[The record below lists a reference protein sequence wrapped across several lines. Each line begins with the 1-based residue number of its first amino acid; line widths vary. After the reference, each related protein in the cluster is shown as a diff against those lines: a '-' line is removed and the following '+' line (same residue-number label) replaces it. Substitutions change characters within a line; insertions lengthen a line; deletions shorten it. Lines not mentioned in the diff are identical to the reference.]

1 MAISDQQKI
10 DFLFKKLGFGATKTD
25 TNALKAAVN
34 EEIPSPLL
42 LSGNNLW
49 TDAAA
54 IPSTKPSS
62 SSDIVECYQD
72 AAGGNNTVQTSML
85 GTASTNRSWTTG
97 LTDWIPPQFGATYQ
111 IKVYIDNAGAANPES
126 TGTQLFAA
134 GSGNNDEWF
143 FDYASGVLNFIGTNL
158 PSGIGS
164 KRIFIAGARYV
175 GKLGNRFTT
184 LFVDSGVYE
193 HTTVDS
199 TDITMADIITA
210 YIDSA
215 DIMHAIID
223 SADITLGR
231 ISTVQAT
238 NLTADSAHI
247 KTLSADSLSLSELTA
262 NIITANQ
269 LQGPA
274 NFVIDP
280 AGVGDATGLVQILG
294 NLQVEGTTTTINST
308 TVSLNDKNLV
318 LADSATNAAAANDA
332 GITING
338 AAATILYKTVGDKWE
353 VNKDFH
359 VPNLNADSA
368 DISLLRSDSAVITNA
383 AITNLDVDSA
393 RLKIFQLDSGRIGK
407 IQLIDSA
414 KATNITVGTLTGD
427 NIDVDS
433 ARFRRIDAQSFGI
446 TGTSPNRVLVADANN
461 VVGTSIN
468 FVASASQV
476 NLYSSAIQ
484 LHNTGFIDVTGG
496 FNAGSGSQ
504 ILPQSITTNNLHT
517 ARIKIT
523 DMPVKRVPFTANDD
537 SLTTSNDLQF
547 GQQTSRFHAGD
558 GLTVGFNPLQDSGNF
573 GFSVEKTIGP
583 TQGKF
588 TSFGGFKVGRSNEIP
603 TGQFIFNYPHRLTAD
618 QQAKDNMGQDHN
630 RPFYGLEL
638 NTDSGQL
645 VSTAFRNEFLSPVL
659 QSVPS
664 AAEKAIID
672 VKGLEDSSIFRV
684 FADGSVDFFG
694 NLRSKGVSFAG
705 GGIFDKD
712 SNTQNAFFLRRDNVE
727 LRNTNP
733 NGFGFVDMNPTIGR
747 TGRLTTF
754 IARPD
759 HRDPTTHQ
767 SHSNVIQREKYHLS
781 VNGNFAI
788 RGDIDSSSVDFVINP
803 GSVFNW
809 TDPATGVTSKVNF
822 ADDSDKSRLLYV
834 PSKAIFRAGLLRDSS
849 IRKLNMGMFSVGAGY
864 EPLAKGVGSIA
875 MGVGAKA
882 LGDHS
887 ISLGQA
893 NDNRSTLNIKTIGIG
908 TENLHDSNSAT
919 TQKTTLIG
927 HGNAMRGNNAVVIGV
942 DNNAPVNLVS
952 DDGNNTPLGVF
963 LPGAGDNSVIIGTQN
978 KLGNRSAAAAAN
990 GAASVVIG
998 RLNDLG
1004 ATTAMYTMGTSNR
1017 TTIRGAG
1024 AYTFG
1029 AGNYID
1035 AGQAM
1040 AIGVDHTVLGPSS
1053 TAIGTKATTDSNADF
1068 SVIVGLDNSGVQRV
1082 GAPNIFSVQGGNIIL
1097 GDSVE
1102 HFSAVQYQGV
1112 SNLYVKGSIIVGGS
1126 LLQENAPGVTS
1137 STTPFVDDG
1146 RDVTSNIAG
1155 TVRRFGF
1162 NTSQPY
1168 QGAVYET
1175 QEGFHVSGTTLT
1187 PGVTGQNGYF
1197 INPYPFTEDDQ
1208 DPPQLRIPNVEQD
1221 SAIYDSTSTHNSMM
1235 SYITKIGSLRI
1246 GTHTGGTVYADYLRP
1261 GRVGFQSSTIGK
1273 DNINAGLRTTVIGQ
1287 DNNIQRGGGP
1297 KRVHGQ
1303 TTPLNPGDSLNPA
1316 SLRASDMIVI
1326 GNRNVYDSAATGKKN
1341 LIFGD
1346 DNIVK
1351 GAAENK
1357 IVIGSFVKT
1366 QPNTTLSGSGVYT
1379 YDKEIVMKHADSYG
1393 QDSLNNTHVS
1403 IGKFGMGF
1411 YGETQ
1416 LGPRSALDVRGD
1428 IHLDSGS
1435 TILIGDPEGLTRLNG
1450 TTGKG
1455 VKELPLTLFR
1465 ETSQSPASNPLQ
1477 RTSQHQFDQ
1486 AVGGGVASI
1495 TTDGNN
1501 RILVTTNSA
1510 HGLSN
1515 DSVTAINIVGTS
1527 ADEGGGNGVT
1537 GINSVVFIPSVVDA
1551 TSFLLLQDSFQ
1562 SASNVT
1568 LGNAFFRSGV
1578 QGFDEDGDAHT
1589 VTKVGNGGT
1598 TGTVNRLHYRRPLRL
1613 GDKIDVSGDIAVAG
1627 RGALFRVDSLGVGF
1641 TATGDG
1647 SLVNQIPMS
1656 YNFTNDGFNI
1666 TGTNTGRFI
1675 SINGDSFEKF
1685 ITTPGRAID
1694 SYMRDIIDQDYIQAR
1709 VSTDEFFVN
1718 AADALFFKPDVTNLS
1733 AITKPVQIGLH
1744 DSETSAADRSNF
1756 ALIVKTKSGNGVIN
1770 VIDANNTINPDTTSP
1785 IKINGANWPTDNY
1798 LKNIIDG
1805 PYIQSQVSVSNST
1818 ITSAINEAYLAT
1830 IIDSDYVR
1838 TRVKDSD
1845 EWQTN
1850 ADGTVL
1856 HYGVLPNVANVKVGI
1871 GTQNPRSKLE
1881 VTGGLIVDSGTFEGP
1896 ISAIGHTLNDSA
1908 TWTFDVDSGDIFL
1921 NDNTNNINANHTILN
1936 TSQIQ
1941 ARIVAAGATDSDFTV
1956 DLGGVPDLRF
1966 IKVFKKPQGHSA
1978 GDSVNLG
1985 TQPNAGIDGIVP
1997 KDGGGT
2003 GHVINFGAWRFD
2015 PSNPQIV
2022 RFRKVAFESD
2032 GSGNIID
2039 EELQFRDRRLNTTI
2053 SLTGIHHSQGNGYDG
2068 NPLVFKVHPDFNT
2081 VQRIRN
2087 GEIIDSSVA
2096 GVTTSNDG
2104 LTITINTVAANTGF
2118 ALGDSIFT
2126 SDIFKVVDQRRDQ
2139 ISGLTVH
2146 GPTIFTAGGAADSSL
2161 NKSGLVI
2168 FEDSAR
2174 VNGRLDV
2181 RGGATFADSITISQF
2196 TTSGA
2201 GAGGR
2206 GTPDGA
2212 GGKVTVDGYMI
2223 FDSNIAATIA
2233 PDELNPGQVIAGQG
2247 GMGNSVAATVRASGF
2262 SGQSGFVSPAETNP
2276 NHPLA
2281 AQNRFKMF
2289 REVRDKATKVVI
2301 DRRLMG
2307 FDSNVFTIIDSAYV
2321 GSKLNTDTQWNFGTD
2336 ARQVS
2341 SLFYQGAGGV
2351 IIGGDQSSIR
2361 YVDPYGGGGALISDS
2376 DTKLQVNQGN
2386 VIFKQDAWDG
2396 IGNDNTNDIVPPIGE
2411 GSRFMWIPQR
2421 AALRAGATE
2430 AGAGKAPNGQTM
2442 EADANDDL
2450 FIGQSSI
2457 AMGANST
2464 AWNYGVALGY
2474 KVAAGQVIYQNETP
2488 ALRNIL
2494 RSHTQSIA
2502 IGYDVDNR
2510 AKSSVAIG
2518 QEIEMSAATTGAAVQ
2533 QHAVAIGYEI
2543 TNASR
2548 SNTVTIG
2555 NEIAAFQGTHVGQ
2568 QITHGNGAGS
2578 DVNAVSVGRDIS
2590 ISGGSIAVGGSIS
2603 ANSAGVIVGHSG
2615 SSASRSAV
2623 SMGVS
2628 VAATTSAVMFGRSM
2642 TSGQSAVGLGI
2653 SNSVGRNAVSV
2664 GRSNSVTTNGV
2675 GIGISNSTSSNSQ
2688 EVAIGIGNTTT
2699 QTGIS
2704 IGVQNTDNGRLGMGI
2719 GFYNSN
2725 NTFTSVAVG
2734 ISNADNTGAI
2744 VVGRGNTGNKGYNIN
2759 SNKTLVYG
2767 LNNTNNG
2774 KRSNVFGNHPMV
2786 IFGIDNFENV
2796 NGEIYGSRNTN
2807 IQGTTIF
2814 GNDNANIVNGDGAY
2828 IFGTGGAVE
2837 KKITSSSVSG
2847 GMQFGANNTTID
2859 NGFVFGTTNTGR
2871 QAGHAYGAGNY
2882 AWLQGM
2888 AYGYDNTVTGDS
2900 NPSASTNFPIA
2911 FGRENTA
2918 TNGGIAFG
2926 ENNTV
2931 SGTGLAFGG
2940 NNISSGSRSIA
2951 IGAGGN
2957 VSGTNSVLIG
2967 LNNNFSGTLTNNN
2980 TFSVIGGR
2988 VGIGTVTPSS
2998 LYIMEVDG
3006 GHLNVKGPHDYYRH
3020 GVRLEDYIKNDV
3032 VNFNYITKQNADSDY
3047 VKSAVTVGDFFEP
3060 TSFFRHNTSSQN
3072 IEYTGNKKV
3081 GIGTAPRNVVGFQDP
3096 VLDVKGGINFEGGL
3110 FLSGT
3115 RIVPSIDSINA
3126 VYISH
3131 QTLEYNI
3138 GPDSATDFFDSDYV
3152 FHRISNQKSNGTRKA
3167 FGFGQNDSVENV
3179 ITSSYINSRV
3189 DTTLFLDSAEAQTI
3203 VDDQILRDLPFR
3215 FNNNTGQVQ
3224 LTTAEIS
3231 NANRPNLYGGVKVGI
3246 GIAPD
3251 TTQTLRVGGDGTNAM
3266 EINNGILKLTG
3277 SNAKILIEKGGVLEE
3292 LSAIQFKDDA
3302 TTGNVR
3308 YDGGKNVGINLGA
3321 GNIANATLD
3330 VGGTVNATALEI
3342 GGQDLLSTV
3351 LTGTYLKGVLETVGN
3366 AGAYL
3371 DSSGALEFIDS
3382 SYIRGIADSAYV
3394 LTAADSAYV
3403 RTVAYTAE
3411 EKLEFIGGA
3420 ANSFIRTHPGGDFE
3434 IKFDTGL
3441 PGSDSGRMRFFETDK
3456 TLEVKAGAV
3465 RIHHSNRGFA
3475 RDAITTTDSGV
3486 TIDGKLNL
3494 HTIPGGTETIA
3505 LVNSKIANNVVDSDY
3520 IKQHIDSAYVLS
3532 IADSAYVKTVV
3543 DSAYVKSIA
3552 DSDYI
3557 KLVADSAYIQTAAD
3571 SDYVKTFINTTYI
3584 QSKIDSAH
3592 VDLITG
3598 IGQRDVDFNQRA
3610 IFFKNS
3616 VGNAAA
3622 LPNASQNEGSV
3633 FVTRNNYKAN
3643 VATNGNFEKLVHH
3656 RHTSDSD
3663 YILSVG
3669 RSTQLIAASTATTI
3683 NQFAHND
3690 SFKSAEYLI
3699 HLDDSSLGHT
3709 QVSKILMTYNKNTV
3723 VSTVYGI
3730 ISTMS
3735 ADSQLGVFSSESDG
3749 TNLLLKMTKSAG
3761 TGTVRAK
3768 IQRTIL

>member
-1 MAISDQQKI
+1 MAISDQQKL
-10 DFLFKKLGFGATKTD
+10 DFLFKKLGFGAAKTD

-72 AAGGNNTVQTSML
+72 AAGGSNTVETTML

-97 LTDWIPPQFGATYQ
+97 LTDWIPPQFGSTYQ

-143 FDYASGVLNFIGTNL
+143 FDYQSGILNFIGTNL
-158 PSGIGS
+158 PSGLGG
-164 KRIFIAGARYV
+164 KRIYIAGARYI

-247 KTLSADSLSLSELTA
+247 KALSADSISLSELTA
-262 NIITANQ
+262 NIITTNQ
-269 LQGPA
+269 IQGPA
-274 NFVIDP
+274 NLVIDP
-280 AGVGDATGLVQILG
+280 AAVGNATGLVQILG

-383 AITNLDVDSA
+383 TITNLDADSS

-484 LHNTGFIDVTGG
+484 LHNTGFVDVTGG

-537 SLTTSNDLQF
+537 SLTTSNNLQF
-547 GQQTSRFHAGD
+547 GQQTSRFHAGT
-558 GLTVGFNPLQDSGNF
+558 GLSVGFNPLQDSGNF
-573 GFSVEKTIGP
+573 GLSIEQTIGP
-583 TQGKF
+583 TQGKL
-588 TSFGGFKVGRSNEIP
+588 TGFGGFKLGRSNEIA

-630 RPFYGLEL
+630 RPFYGIEL
-638 NTDSGQL
+638 STDSGQFI
-645 VSTAFRNEFLSPVL
+645 STAFRNEFKSPVL
-659 QSVPS
+659 QSVAS
-664 AAEKAIID
+664 ASDKAIID

-694 NLRSKGVSFAG
+694 NMRNKGVAFAG
-705 GGIFDKD
+705 GGIFEKD
-712 SNTQNAFFLRRDNVE
+712 SNTQNAFFQKSVNSVL
-727 LRNTNP
+727 TNGNP
-733 NGFGFVDMNPTIGR
+733 HGFGFVDMNPTIGR
-747 TGRLTTF
+747 DGRLTTF

-788 RGDIDSSSVDFVINP
+788 RGDIDSSSIDYVINP
-803 GSVFNW
+803 GSVFSW
-809 TDPATGVTSKVNF
+809 TDPTSGVTSKVNY

-864 EPLAKGVGSIA
+864 EPLAKGYGSIA

-882 LGDHS
+882 LGNHS

-908 TENLHDSNSAT
+908 TENLHDSTAAS
-919 TQKTTLIG
+919 TQKTTIIG
-927 HGNAMRGNNAVVIGV
+927 HGNAMRGNNSVVIGV
-942 DNNAPVNLVS
+942 NNNAPVTLTDS
-952 DDGNNTPLGVF
+952 FPGVF
-963 LPGAGDNSVIIGTQN
+963 LPGAGDNSVIIGTEN
-978 KLGNRSAAAAAN
+978 KLGHRRISAAAN
-990 GAASVVIG
+990 GASSVVIG
-998 RLNDLG
+998 RQNDLG
-1004 ATTAMYTMGTSNR
+1004 PTTAMYTMGSLNR
-1017 TTIRGAG
+1017 TTIKGAG

-1035 AGQAM
+1035 AAQAM
-1040 AIGVDHTVLGPSS
+1040 ALGVDHTLMGPSS
-1053 TAIGTKATTDSNADF
+1053 VGIGTKGTTDSSANF
-1068 SVIVGLDNSGVQRV
+1068 SVIVGLDNNAGKKVS
-1082 GAPNIFSVQGGNIIL
+1082 APNIFSVQGGNIIL
-1097 GDSVE
+1097 GDSIE
-1102 HFSAVQYQGV
+1102 HFGAVQYQGV

-1126 LLQENAPGVTS
+1126 LLQENAPGITS

-1168 QGAVYET
+1168 QGAVFET
-1175 QEGFHVSGTTLT
+1175 QDGFHVSGTTLT

-1221 SAIYDSTSTHNSMM
+1221 SAIYDSNSTHNSMM

-1246 GTHTGGTVYADYLRP
+1246 GTHTGNTVYATYLRP

-1297 KRVHGQ
+1297 KRVFGQ
-1303 TTPLNPGDSLNPA
+1303 TTPLNPGDSLDPA

-1346 DNIVK
+1346 DNIIK

-1357 IVIGSFVKT
+1357 IVIGSFIKT
-1366 QPNTTLSGSGVYT
+1366 QPNTTLSGSGLYT
-1379 YDKEIVMKHADSYG
+1379 YDREIIMKHADSFG

-1416 LGPRSALDVRGD
+1416 LGPRSALDIRGD
-1428 IHLDSGS
+1428 IHIDSGGR
-1435 TILIGDPEGLTRLNG
+1435 ILIGDPVGLTRRNG

-1465 ETSQSPASNPLQ
+1465 EFSQSAASDPLQ
-1477 RTSQHQFDQ
+1477 RTAQHEPDQ
-1486 AVGGGVASI
+1486 EVGGGIATI
-1495 TTDGNN
+1495 TTDGAN

-1510 HGLSN
+1510 HGLAT
-1515 DSVTAINIVGTS
+1515 DSATAVIISGTS

-1537 GINSVVFIPSVVDA
+1537 GINNIAFIPSVVDA
-1551 TSFLLLQDSFQ
+1551 TSFLLLQDSFR
-1562 SASNVT
+1562 SASNVSIA
-1568 LGNAFFRSGV
+1568 NAFFRSGV
-1578 QGFDEDGDAHT
+1578 QGTDEDGDAHT
-1589 VTKVGNGGT
+1589 VTKVGTGGT
-1598 TGTVNRLHYRRPLRL
+1598 TGIVTRQHYRRPLRL
-1613 GDKIDVSGDIAVAG
+1613 GDKIDVSGDLTVGG

-1694 SYMRDIIDQDYIQAR
+1694 SYMRDVIDQDYIQAR

-1718 AADALFFKPDVTNLS
+1718 AADALFFKPDVTNPT

-1744 DSETSAADRSNF
+1744 DSETSASDRSNF
-1756 ALIVKTKSGNGVIN
+1756 ALMIKTKSGNGVIN
-1770 VIDANNTINPDTTSP
+1770 VIDPNNTINPDTTSP

-1805 PYIQSQVSVSNST
+1805 TYIQSQVSVSNST
-1818 ITSAINEAYLAT
+1818 ITSAIDEAYLST

-1838 TRVKDSD
+1838 ARVKDSD
-1845 EWQTN
+1845 EFQTS
-1850 ADGTVL
+1850 ADGKSVFIAHT
-1856 HYGVLPNVANVKVGI
+1856 PNTFDVKLGI
-1871 GTQNPRSKLE
+1871 GTANPTAKLE
-1881 VTGGLIVDSGTFEGP
+1881 VTGHIKGDSGTFEGP
-1896 ISAIGHTLNDSA
+1896 MLIKGHTLNDS
-1908 TWTFDVDSGDIFL
+1908 TFWTFDVDSGDIFL
-1921 NDNTNNINANHTILN
+1921 NDDTSNINANHTILN

-1941 ARIVAAGATDSDFTV
+1941 ARIAAAGTSDSDFTV

-1978 GDSVNLG
+1978 GDSVDLG
-1985 TQPNAGIDGIVP
+1985 TQPNAGIGGIVP
-1997 KDGGGT
+1997 KHGGGT
-2003 GHVINFGAWRFD
+2003 GHVINFGAWFFD

-2022 RFRKVAFESD
+2022 RFKKTAFESD

-2039 EELQFRDRRLNTTI
+2039 QELQFRDRRLNTNFT
-2053 SLTGIHHSQGNGYDG
+2053 LTGIHHSQGNGYDG

-2087 GEIIDSSVA
+2087 GVIIDSAVA

-2104 LTITINTVAANTGF
+2104 LTVTINTAAANVGH

-2126 SDIFKVVDQRRDQ
+2126 SDIFKITQQRNDQ

-2146 GPTIFTAGGAADSSL
+2146 GPTIFTSGGAADSAE

-2174 VNGRLDV
+2174 LNGRLDV
-2181 RGGATFADSITISQF
+2181 RAGATFADSITISQF
-2196 TTSGA
+2196 TTSGV

-2206 GTPDGA
+2206 GTADGA

-2233 PDELNPGQVIAGQG
+2233 PDPQNPGQTTTGQG
-2247 GMGNSVAATVRASGF
+2247 GMGNGIDF
-2262 SGQSGFVSPAETNP
+2262 GQNGFVSPAETNP

-2289 REVRDKATKVVI
+2289 REVRDKGTKTVI

-2307 FDSNVFTIIDSAYV
+2307 FDSNVMEVVDSSYI
-2321 GSKLNTDTQWNFGTD
+2321 GSRLNTNTQWNFATD

-2341 SLFYQGAGGV
+2341 SLFYQGTGGV
-2351 IIGGDQSSIR
+2351 IIGGNQNSIR

-2386 VIFKQDAWDG
+2386 VIFKQDTWDG
-2396 IGNDNTNDIVPPIGE
+2396 IGNSNTEGVIPPIGE

-2430 AGAGKAPNGQTM
+2430 PGAGKGPNGQTM

-2450 FIGQSSI
+2450 FVGQSSI
-2457 AMGANST
+2457 AMGANTT
-2464 AWNYGVALGY
+2464 AWNYSVALGY
-2474 KVAAGQVIYQNETP
+2474 KVAAGQVTYSSENNP
-2488 ALRNIL
+2488 AT
-2494 RSHTQSIA
+2494 RSINKTHTQSVA

-2518 QEIEMSAATTGAAVQ
+2518 QEIVMSAATSGSTLQ
-2533 QHAVAIGYEI
+2533 SNAVAIGYDIE
-2543 TNASR
+2543 NRSR

-2555 NEIAAFQGTHVGQ
+2555 NEIEAFSGTHVGQ
-2568 QITHGNGAGS
+2568 KITHGNGAGT
-2578 DVNAVSVGRDIS
+2578 DPNAVRLGRDITG
-2590 ISGGSIAVGGSIS
+2590 SGGSMAVG
-2603 ANSAGVIVGHSG
+2603 ANIFASG
-2615 SSASRSAV
+2615 SNSIAIGYAGTDARTSGIAIGTSV
-2623 SMGVS
+2623 NSSQSGV
-2628 VAATTSAVMFGRSM
+2628 VVGRS
-2642 TSGQSAVGLGI
+2642 TTGSNSAVGVGI
-2653 SNSVGRNAVSV
+2653 SNSMGINSVAV
-2664 GRSNSVTTNGV
+2664 GRSNNAARNGV
-2675 GIGISNSTSSNSQ
+2675 AVGISNATTSNSND
-2688 EVAIGIGNTTT
+2688 VAIGIGNSVG

-2704 IGVQNTDNGRLGMGI
+2704 IGVQNNSNSQTGMGI
-2719 GFYNSN
+2719 GYYNSDN
-2725 NTFTSVAVG
+2725 IYTAVAVG
-2734 ISNADNTGAI
+2734 ISNTDNRGA
-2744 VVGRGNTGNKGYNIN
+2744 VVFGRGNTTNRGYNIN
-2759 SNKTLVYG
+2759 NNRTVVVG
-2767 LNNTNNG
+2767 LTNTNNG
-2774 KRSNVFGNHPMV
+2774 KPQNQFGTGPMT
-2786 IFGIDNFENV
+2786 IFGMDNTQNV
-2796 NGEIYGSRNTN
+2796 SGSIYGDRNTN
-2807 IQGTTIF
+2807 VNQVTIF
-2814 GNDNANIVNGDGAY
+2814 GNDNADIVNGDGAY

-2837 KKITSSSVSG
+2837 KKITPTSVSG
-2847 GMQFGANNTTID
+2847 GMQYGANNTTID
-2859 NGFVFGTTNTGR
+2859 NAYVFGTTNTGR
-2871 QAGHAYGAGNY
+2871 QGGYAFGAGNY
-2882 AWLQGM
+2882 SWLQGM

-2918 TNGGIAFG
+2918 TNGGLAFG

-2931 SGTGLAFGG
+2931 SGTGIALGG

-2957 VSGTNSVLIG
+2957 VSGTNSVLVG

-3020 GVRLEDYIKNDV
+3020 GVRLEDYIKTDV
-3032 VNFNYITKQNADSDY
+3032 VNFDYITKQNADSDY
-3047 VKSAVTVGDFFEP
+3047 IKTAVTVGDFFEP
-3060 TSFFRHNTSSQN
+3060 TAFFRHNTSSQN
-3072 IEYTGNKKV
+3072 IEYTGTKKV
-3081 GIGTAPRNVVGFQDP
+3081 GIGTSPRNVVGFQDP

-3138 GPDSATDFFDSDYV
+3138 GPDSATDFFDSNYV
-3152 FHRISNQKSNGTRKA
+3152 FHRISNQKPDGTRKA

-3179 ITSSYINSRV
+3179 ITSSYINARV
-3189 DTTLFLDSAEAQTI
+3189 DASLFLDSAEAQVL
-3203 VDDQILRDLPFR
+3203 VDQQILRDLPFR
-3215 FNNNTGQVQ
+3215 FNDNTGQVQ
-3224 LTTAEIS
+3224 LTTTEIS
-3231 NANRPNLYGGVKVGI
+3231 NANKPNLYGGVKVGI

-3266 EINNGILKLTG
+3266 EINNGLLKLTG
-3277 SNAKILIEKGGVLEE
+3277 TNAKILIEKNGVLEE

-3302 TTGNVR
+3302 VTGNVR

-3321 GNIANATLD
+3321 GNIASATLD
-3330 VGGTVNATALEI
+3330 VGGRINATTGLEI
-3342 GGQDLLSTV
+3342 GGQDLLTGI

-3371 DSSGALEFIDS
+3371 DSAGAIEFIDS
-3382 SYIRGIADSAYV
+3382 SYIRGIADSAYI
-3394 LTAADSAYV
+3394 LTAADSAYI

-3411 EKLEFIGGA
+3411 EKLEFIGGDS
-3420 ANSFIRTHPGGDFE
+3420 NSFIRTHPSGDFE
-3434 IKFDTGL
+3434 IKYDTGKVN
-3441 PGSDSGRMRFFETDK
+3441 SDSSGLRFFATDK
-3456 TLEVKAGAV
+3456 SLQIKSGSV
-3465 RIHHSNRGFA
+3465 RINHSNAGFA

-3486 TIDGKLNL
+3486 TIGGKLNL

-3505 LVNSKIANNVVDSDY
+3505 LVNSKIASSIVDSDY
-3520 IKQHIDSAYVLS
+3520 IRQHVDSAYVLS
-3532 IADSAYVKTVV
+3532 IADSDYVKTVV

-3610 IFFKNS
+3610 IFYKNS

-3656 RHTSDSD
+3656 RHASDSD

-3669 RSTQLIAASTATTI
+3669 RSTQLIAATSATTI
-3683 NQFAHND
+3683 NQIAHND
-3690 SFKSAEYLI
+3690 TFTSAEYTI
-3699 HLDDSSLGHT
+3699 HLDDSSINHS
-3709 QVSKILMTYNKNTV
+3709 QVSKILMTYNGNGRARMTNYGI
-3723 VSTVYGI
+3723 VST
-3730 ISTMS
+3730 MMN
-3735 ADSQLGVFSSESDG
+3735 DSQLGAFTIDSDG
-3749 TNLLLKMTKSAG
+3749 TNLLLKLTKSSG

-3768 IQRTIL
+3768 IQRTVL

>member
-1 MAISDQQKI
+1 MAISDQQKL
-10 DFLFKKLGFGATKTD
+10 DFLFKKLGFGAAKTD

-72 AAGGNNTVQTSML
+72 AAGGSNTVETNML

-97 LTDWIPPQFGATYQ
+97 LIDWIPPQFGSTYQ

-158 PSGIGS
+158 PSGLGGN
-164 KRIFIAGARYV
+164 KRIFIAGARYI

-184 LFVDSGVYE
+184 LFVDSGIYE

-247 KTLSADSLSLSELTA
+247 KTLSADSISLDKLTA
-262 NIITANQ
+262 NILTANQ

-280 AGVGDATGLVQILG
+280 ATIGDATGLVQILG

-318 LADSATNAAAANDA
+318 LADSAANAAAADGA

-383 AITNLDVDSA
+383 NITNLDADSS
-393 RLKIFQLDSGRIGK
+393 RLKVFQLDSGRIGK

-414 KATNITVGTLTGD
+414 KATTLTVGLLTGD

-433 ARFRRIDAQSFGI
+433 ARFRNISSQTFGI
-446 TGTSPNRVLVADANN
+446 TGTAPNRILVSDANN
-461 VVGTSIN
+461 VIGTSVD
-468 FVASASQV
+468 FVANASQA

-484 LHNTGFIDVTGG
+484 LHNTGFIDLTGG
-496 FNAGSGSQ
+496 VNVGSGSQ
-504 ILPQSITTNNLHT
+504 ILPQIITTNNLT
-517 ARIKIT
+517 TGKIRIT
-523 DMPVKRVPFTANDD
+523 DLPSKRVPFTANND
-537 SLTTSNDLQF
+537 SLDATDDFQF

-558 GLTVGFNPLQDSGNF
+558 GLTVAFNQLQDSGNF
-573 GFSVEKTIGP
+573 GFNVEKT
-583 TQGKF
+583 TGKI
-588 TSFGGFKVGRSNEIP
+588 TNFGGFKIGRSNEIP
-603 TGQFIFNYPHRLTAD
+603 TGQFIFNYPHRLSAD

-630 RPFYGLEL
+630 RPFYGIEL
-638 NTDSGQL
+638 KSGGATDSGQF

-659 QSVPS
+659 QSAAS
-664 AAEKAIID
+664 AADKAVID

-694 NLRSKGVSFAG
+694 NMRNKGVAFAG
-705 GGIFDKD
+705 GGIFEKD
-712 SNTQNAFFLRRDNVE
+712 SDTQNARFVKRDNTE

-733 NGFGFVDMNPTIGR
+733 QGFGFVDMNPTIDR
-747 TGRLTTF
+747 NSRVATF
-754 IARPD
+754 VSRPE
-759 HRDPTTHQ
+759 HGNATTHQ
-767 SHSNVIQREKYHLS
+767 THTNVIQREKYHLS

-788 RGDIDSSSVDFVINP
+788 RGDIDSSSIDYVINP

-809 TDPATGVTSKVNF
+809 TNPTNGVTSKVNY
-822 ADDSDKSRLLYV
+822 ADDSDKSRMLYV

-849 IRKLNMGMFSVGAGY
+849 IRKLNMGMFSVGTGY
-864 EPLAKGVGSIA
+864 EPLAKGYGSIA

-887 ISLGQA
+887 ISLGHA
-893 NDNRSTLNIKTIGIG
+893 NNNFSTLNIKTIGIG
-908 TENLHDSNSAT
+908 TENLHDSAAAS
-919 TQKTTLIG
+919 TQRTTLIG
-927 HGNAMRGNNAVVIGV
+927 HGNAMRGNNSVVIGV
-942 DNNAPVNLVS
+942 NNNAPVNMVS

-963 LPGAGDNSVIIGTQN
+963 LPGAGDNSVIIGTEN
-978 KLGNRSAAAAAN
+978 KLGHRRISAAAN
-990 GAASVVIG
+990 GASSVVIG
-998 RLNDLG
+998 RQNDLG
-1004 ATTAMYTMGTSNR
+1004 PTTAMYTIGALNR
-1017 TTIRGAG
+1017 TTVRGAG

-1068 SVIVGLDNSGVQRV
+1068 SVIIGLDNSGKQSV
-1082 GAPNIFSVQGGNIIL
+1082 GAPNLFSVQGGNIVF

-1102 HFSAVQYQGV
+1102 HFSAAQFQGV
-1112 SNLYVKGSIIVGGS
+1112 SNLYVKGSIILGGQ
-1126 LLQENAPGVTS
+1126 LLQENAPGITS

-1162 NTSQPY
+1162 NTSEPY
-1168 QGAVYET
+1168 QSAVFEG
-1175 QEGFHVSGTTLT
+1175 QDGFHVSGDVLT

-1208 DPPQLRIPNVEQD
+1208 DPPQLTIPNVEQD

-1246 GTHTGGTVYADYLRP
+1246 GTHTGNTVYDTYLRP
-1261 GRVGFQSSTIGK
+1261 GRVGFQSNTIGK

-1287 DNNIQRGGGP
+1287 NNNIQRGGGP
-1297 KRVHGQ
+1297 KTTHLG
-1303 TTPLNPGDSLNPA
+1303 TPLNVGDSLDPA

-1341 LIFGD
+1341 LVFGD

-1357 IVIGSFVKT
+1357 IVIGTFIKA
-1366 QPNTTLSGSGVYT
+1366 QPNTTLAGAGVYN
-1379 YDKEIVMKHADSYG
+1379 YDREIIMKHADSYG
-1393 QDSLNNTHVS
+1393 QDSINNTHVS

-1416 LGPRSALDVRGD
+1416 HGPRSSLDIRGD
-1428 IHLDSGS
+1428 IHIDSGGRY
-1435 TILIGDPEGLTRLNG
+1435 LIGDPEGVTHRDG
-1450 TTGKG
+1450 TSGIG

-1465 ETSQSPASNPLQ
+1465 PVAGSVETDPLA
-1477 RTSQHQFDQ
+1477 RTAQHEVDQ
-1486 AVGGGVASI
+1486 EVGGGIASI
-1495 TTDGNN
+1495 TTDGLG
-1501 RILVTTNSA
+1501 RIVVTTNTN
-1510 HGLSN
+1510 HGLST
-1515 DSVTAINIVGTS
+1515 DSATAVVISGTS

-1537 GINSVVFIPSVVDA
+1537 GINGIAFIPSTIDG
-1551 TSFLLLQDSFQ
+1551 TSFHLLQDSFR

-1568 LGNAFFRSGV
+1568 IANAFFRSGV
-1578 QGFDEDGDAHT
+1578 QGTDEDGDAHT
-1589 VTKVGNGGT
+1589 VTKVGTGGT
-1598 TGTVNRLHYRRPLRL
+1598 TGIVTRHHYRRPFKL
-1613 GDKIDVSGDIAVAG
+1613 GDKIDIGGDLNVGG

-1656 YNFTNDGFNI
+1656 YDFTNDGFNI

-1694 SYMRDIIDQDYIQAR
+1694 SYMRDVIDATYIQAR

-1718 AADALFFKPDVTNLS
+1718 QADALFFKPDKTNPS
-1733 AITKPVQIGLH
+1733 AVTKPVQIGLH
-1744 DSETSAADRSNF
+1744 DSETSATDRSNF
-1756 ALIVKTKSGNGVIN
+1756 AFILKTRSANGAIN
-1770 VIDANNTINPDTTSP
+1770 VVDPGNIINPDTTSP
-1785 IKINGANWPTDNY
+1785 IKINGVNWPTDNY

-1805 PYIQSQVSVSNST
+1805 TYIQSQVSVSNST
-1818 ITSAINEAYLAT
+1818 ITNAIDEAYLST
-1830 IIDSDYVR
+1830 IIDSNYVR
-1838 TRVKDSD
+1838 ARVKDSD
-1845 EWQTN
+1845 EFQTS
-1850 ADGTVL
+1850 ADGKSVFIAHT
-1856 HYGVLPNVANVKVGI
+1856 PNTFDVKLGI
-1871 GTQNPRSKLE
+1871 GTANPTAKLE
-1881 VTGGLIVDSGTFEGP
+1881 VTGHIKGDSGTFEGP
-1896 ISAIGHTLNDSA
+1896 MLIQGHAFKDSVFFEF
-1908 TWTFDVDSGDIFL
+1908 TVDSGSVFL
-1921 NDNTNNINANHTILN
+1921 NDDTNNINANHTILN

-1941 ARIVAAGATDSDFTV
+1941 ARIAAAGTNDSDFTV
-1956 DLGGVPDLRF
+1956 DLGGVPELKF
-1966 IKVFKKPQGHSA
+1966 INVFKKPQGFSGV

-1985 TQPNAGIDGIVP
+1985 TQPNAGLGGIVP
-1997 KDGGGT
+1997 VHGGGP
-2003 GHVINFGAWRFD
+2003 GHVINFGAWFFD

-2022 RFRKVAFESD
+2022 RFKKTAFESD

-2039 EELQFRDRRLNTTI
+2039 QELQFRDRRLQTTI
-2053 SLTGIHHSQGNGYDG
+2053 TLTGIEHNEKPDI
-2068 NPLVFKVHPDFNT
+2068 FKIHPHFNN
-2081 VQRIRN
+2081 VQRVRN
-2087 GEIIDSSVA
+2087 GVVIDSNVA
-2096 GVTTSNDG
+2096 GVTIAGDG
-2104 LTITINTVAANTGF
+2104 LTASINTAAANVGH

-2126 SDIFKVVDQRRDQ
+2126 SDIFKVTQQRRDQ

-2146 GPTIFTAGGAADSSL
+2146 GPTIFTSGGAADSAR
-2161 NKSGLVI
+2161 NKSGIVT
-2168 FEDSAR
+2168 FEDSAQF
-2174 VNGRLDV
+2174 NGAV
-2181 RGGATFADSITISQF
+2181 RFDGGMTIGDSVSIAQ
-2196 TTSGA
+2196 
-2201 GAGGR
+2201 
-2206 GTPDGA
+2206 
-2212 GGKVTVDGYMI
+2212 TVSVKAQGIMV
-2223 FDSNIAATIA
+2223 FDSNVAATIA
-2233 PDELNPGQVIAGQG
+2233 PDPSNPGQTTSGAG
-2247 GMGNSVAATVRASGF
+2247 GMGNGVAFGQNGF
-2262 SGQSGFVSPAETNP
+2262 ISPATTNV

-2281 AQNRFKMF
+2281 PQNRFQMF
-2289 REVRDKATKVVI
+2289 REVKDPATKTVI
-2301 DRRLMG
+2301 DRKLMS
-2307 FDSNVFTIIDSAYV
+2307 FDSNVMEVIDSSYI
-2321 GSKLNTDTQWNFGTD
+2321 GTRLNTNTQWNFATD
-2336 ARQVS
+2336 ERQVS

-2361 YVDPYGGGGALISDS
+2361 YVDPHGGGGALISDS

-2386 VIFKQDAWDG
+2386 VIFKQDTWDG
-2396 IGNDNTNDIVPPIGE
+2396 IGNSNTEGIVPPIGE

-2421 AALRAGATE
+2421 AALRAIAVE
-2430 AGAGKAPNGQTM
+2430 PGAGKAAGGETM
-2442 EADANDDL
+2442 QADANDDL
-2450 FIGQSSI
+2450 FVGQSSI
-2457 AMGANST
+2457 AMGANAT
-2464 AWNYGVALGY
+2464 AWNYGIALGY
-2474 KVAAGQVIYQNETP
+2474 KVTSGRVTYTNENDN
-2488 ALRNIL
+2488 ALRSIQY
-2494 RSHTQSIA
+2494 SHTKNIA
-2502 IGYDVDNR
+2502 IGNNVDNR
-2510 AKSSVAIG
+2510 AKSSIAIGNDIDMRSSLTHLVQSRGVAIG
-2518 QEIEMSAATTGAAVQ
+2518 NDINGSQMSDAVSIGTNISVFAGTHIGHDISSGDGVGDDADNVSVGKNLSVHGASVGIGADLDAHQGGVAVGLSNTEAKTGG
-2533 QHAVAIGYEI
+2533 VAIGRGARAPHNGVAI
-2543 TNASR
+2543 GKSIRTGQSG
-2548 SNTVTIG
+2548 VGIG
-2555 NEIAAFQGTHVGQ
+2555 NSIDA
-2568 QITHGNGAGS
+2568 S
-2578 DVNAVSVGRDIS
+2578 LNAVAVGR
-2590 ISGGSIAVGGSIS
+2590 G
-2603 ANSAGVIVGHSG
+2603 NR
-2615 SSASRSAV
+2615 AST
-2623 SMGVS
+2623 GN
-2628 VAATTSAVMFGRSM
+2628 VA
-2642 TSGQSAVGLGI
+2642 LGI
-2653 SNSVGRNAVSV
+2653 SNSA
-2664 GRSNSVTTNGV
+2664 T
-2675 GIGISNSTSSNSQ
+2675 GIGTN
-2688 EVAIGIGNTTT
+2688 VAIGFLNTTS
-2699 QTGIS
+2699 GSSGVS
-2704 IGVQNTDNGRLGMGI
+2704 IGYQNQNQAHNSMGI

-2725 NTFTSVAVG
+2725 NRFTSVAVG
-2734 ISNADNTGAI
+2734 YSNSSNTGAM
-2744 VVGRGNTGNKGYNIN
+2744 VFGRSNSSNAGYNIN
-2759 SNKTLVYG
+2759 SSRTVIVG
-2767 LNNTNNG
+2767 MFNNNNG
-2774 KRSNVFGNHPMV
+2774 QRTNAFGNHPMGV
-2786 IFGIDNFENV
+2786 FGFYNENNK

-2814 GNDNANIVNGDGAY
+2814 GNDNADIINGDGAY

-2837 KKITSSSVSG
+2837 KNDTNSSVSG
-2847 GMQFGANNTTID
+2847 GMQYGRNNRTID
-2859 NGFVFGTTNTGR
+2859 NGYTFGTTNISRLAG
-2871 QAGHAYGAGNY
+2871 QAFGAGNL
-2882 AWLQGM
+2882 AIEQGM

-2900 NPSASTNFPIA
+2900 NATASTNFPIA
-2911 FGRENTA
+2911 FGRENIA
-2918 TNGGIAFG
+2918 TNGGLAFG

-2931 SGTGLAFGG
+2931 SGTGIALGG

-2951 IGAGGN
+2951 IGAGAN

-2967 LNNNFSGTLTNNN
+2967 LNNNFSGNLTNNN

-2998 LYIMEVDG
+2998 LYLMEIDG
-3006 GHLNVKGPHDYYRH
+3006 GHLNIAGPHDYYRH

-3047 VKSAVTVGDFFEP
+3047 VKSAVNIGDHFEP
-3060 TSFFRHNTSSQN
+3060 TAFFRHNATSLN
-3072 IEYTGNKKV
+3072 VEYLGNKKV
-3081 GIGTAPRNVVGFQDP
+3081 GIGTAPRSVFGFQDP

-3115 RIVPSIDSINA
+3115 RVLPSIDSIGDIIVN
-3126 VYISH
+3126 
-3131 QTLEYNI
+3131 QTVQNLFI
-3138 GPDSATDFFDSDYV
+3138 GPDSATEFFDSNYTFFRMSKQQSD
-3152 FHRISNQKSNGTRKA
+3152 GTRKA
-3167 FGFGQNDSVENV
+3167 FGFGQNDSVGNV
-3179 ITSSYINSRV
+3179 ITEAYVNARIDAS
-3189 DTTLFLDSAEAQTI
+3189 LFLDSAEALGLISQEI
-3203 VDDQILRDLPFR
+3203 NNNLPFR

-3224 LTTAEIS
+3224 LTAAEIT
-3231 NANRPNLYGGVKVGI
+3231 AAGKPNLYGGVKVGI

-3251 TTQTLRVGGDGTNAM
+3251 TTQTLRVGGDGVNAM

-3302 TTGNVR
+3302 VTGNVR

-3321 GNIANATLD
+3321 GNIASATLD
-3330 VGGTVNATALEI
+3330 VGGRINATTGLEI
-3342 GGQDLLSTV
+3342 GGQDLLTGI
-3351 LTGTYLKGVLETVGN
+3351 LTGTYLKSVIEGVGN
-3366 AGAYL
+3366 AGGYL
-3371 DSSGALEFIDS
+3371 DSAGAIEFIDS
-3382 SYIRGIADSAYV
+3382 GYVRGLADSAYI
-3394 LTAADSAYV
+3394 LTAADSAYI
-3403 RTVAYTAE
+3403 RTVQFPNT
-3411 EKLEFIGGA
+3411 EKLEFIGGDS
-3420 ANSFIRTHPGGDFE
+3420 NSFIRSHQSGDFE
-3434 IKFDTGL
+3434 IRHDTGKVN
-3441 PGSDSGRMRFFETDK
+3441 SDSSRLRFFIADK
-3456 TLEVKAGAV
+3456 TLEIKSGAV
-3465 RIHHSNRGFA
+3465 RIHHSNRGFE
-3475 RDAITTTDSGV
+3475 RDALVTTDSGV

-3505 LVNSKIANNVVDSDY
+3505 LVNSKIANNIVDSDY
-3520 IKQHIDSAYVLS
+3520 IKQH
-3532 IADSAYVKTVV
+3532 ADSAYILSAA
-3543 DSAYVKSIA
+3543 DSAYILTAA

-3557 KLVADSAYIQTAAD
+3557 KTAADSDYIKFVADSAYIQTAAD

-3584 QSKIDSAH
+3584 RSKIDSAH

-3610 IFFKNS
+3610 IFYKNS

-3622 LPNASQNEGSV
+3622 LPSASQNEGSV

-3656 RHTSDSD
+3656 RHASDSD

-3669 RSTQLIAASTATTI
+3669 RSTQLIAATSATTI
-3683 NQFAHND
+3683 NQIAHND
-3690 SFKSAEYLI
+3690 TFTSAEYTI
-3699 HLDDSSLGHT
+3699 HLDDSSINHS
-3709 QVSKILMTYNKNTV
+3709 QVSKILMTYNGNGRARMTNYGI
-3723 VSTVYGI
+3723 VST
-3730 ISTMS
+3730 MMN
-3735 ADSQLGVFSSESDG
+3735 DSQLGAFTIDSDG
-3749 TNLLLKMTKSAG
+3749 TNLLLKLTKSSG

-3768 IQRTIL
+3768 IQRTVL